1 MIPVTKP
8 FLPPR
13 TEVNAYLDGIWER
26 NWLTNNGPLVR
37 ELEDQLRLRFRLKNL
52 LFVSNGTIAIQVA
65 LKALNIRNKV
75 ITTPF
80 SYVATTSSIAWEGCT
95 PVFVDIDPDTL
106 NIDPRKIE
114 PAITSDTEAILATHC
129 FGNPCD
135 IRSIY
140 EISQKYG
147 LKVIFD
153 AAHCFGSEYEGKSV
167 YHYGDVCAA
176 SFHST
181 KVFHT
186 IEGGAII
193 TPDDELSR
201 RMALMRNFGH
211 NGPEKFRGVGI
222 NAKNSEIH
230 AAFGLCNL
238 RHIDEV
244 LMVRKKQC
252 QIYDRFLK
260 ELDARK
266 PTVSAG
272 AKPNY
277 SYYPLIFKSESEALA
292 IKGSLERNE
301 IFPRRYFYPPLNSL
315 DYVPNIVAPIA
326 EDIARR
332 ILCLPLY
339 HELTE
344 QEQEKIAQVM
354 LEVQIRD

>member
-1 MIPVTKP
+1 
-8 FLPPR
+8 
-13 TEVNAYLDGIWER
+13 
-26 NWLTNNGPLVR
+26 
-37 ELEDQLRLRFRLKNL
+37 
-52 LFVSNGTIAIQVA
+52 
-65 LKALNIRNKV
+65 
-75 ITTPF
+75 
-80 SYVATTSSIAWEGCT
+80 
-95 PVFVDIDPDTL
+95 
-106 NIDPRKIE
+106 
-114 PAITSDTEAILATHC
+114 
-129 FGNPCD
+129 
-135 IRSIY
+135 
-140 EISQKYG
+140 
-147 LKVIFD
+147 
-153 AAHCFGSEYEGKSV
+153 
-167 YHYGDVCAA
+167 
-176 SFHST
+176 
-181 KVFHT
+181 HT

-301 IFPRRYFYPPLNSL
+301 IFP
-315 DYVPNIVAPIA
+315 
-326 EDIARR
+326 
-332 ILCLPLY
+332 
-339 HELTE
+339 
-344 QEQEKIAQVM
+344 
-354 LEVQIRD
+354 